1 MDPNK
6 EKVTLNNEQ
15 QAAAY
20 CDENAVVAAGAG
32 SGKTMVLASRFAW
45 LVTERKCRVREILT
59 LTFTRK
65 AAAQMYRRIHLL
77 LVEIAAV
84 DSGIKGKLAREALEE
99 FAQARIQTLDS
110 YSAVIVKQAA
120 NRYGISPDFSID
132 EERCLRLAYDEA
144 MSFFIAKRGHPAI
157 QRLYPNKSPVSIAN
171 DIFAS
176 GLFNH
181 THIDT
186 RVNPAEDFTGQC
198 NTICSEWEKQSRR
211 IISLLQKL
219 NEANT
224 ENENYLPDIAP
235 VINQF
240 TSGKVVFP
248 GVRELD
254 EYFKQLAVIPHDS
267 IIKWTDSHSLQT
279 ALTNVMEYLLSL
291 VSLNLIKGKRQNNPV
306 KELIKELRVL
316 FKEFSSIMVFCIQAG
331 LTCSVLKLLSD
342 LQLRY
347 LGRKRVER
355 VLTYTDAARLAKTIL
370 IEQKDIRQS
379 EKESFKAVMIDEFQ
393 DNNELQKDLLFLIAE
408 KTDIANDAVPP
419 AKDLSPGK
427 LFFVGDEKQS
437 VYLFRGADVSVFR
450 KLKSELG
457 SSDLPLKTNYRSAP
471 VLIGAFNTLFG
482 GFKFDPEG
490 KAPAPMA
497 KGEKAPAVFAPLESQ
512 GEKFPPFEASFSPL
526 HANKKNG
533 GKLTLCILDKQ
544 DSSEIDASDD
554 LEGGESGHLSPVENE
569 ARYVA
574 WRIGELLKEKNNTG
588 ESKYRPGDIAILF
601 RTRSPQQLFEKH
613 LMLLNIPYACEDLNG
628 FFYGGPVDDI
638 MSVLRLAAYPKDSGA
653 YAQMLRSPFAGL
665 SMQGLA
671 ICAGM
676 AAGTAP
682 FSDEPLSRLSEGD
695 RIKYMHGKRIYQ
707 KILDIAQKE
716 SISALISELWYREG
730 YRYETE
736 WNPRTAAYRELYD
749 YLFHL
754 AALADEKNQGLAEF
768 TDYIQSL
775 YNADERLSDIEIPLE
790 RPSAVRLITIH
801 KSKGL
806 EFPVVFICCCNKKGQ
821 NDYSGDLYHTD
832 DWGLTFTTP
841 LPQEYSDNAFV
852 RRSYFWERSMTVRK
866 EKRTAELRRLL
877 YVGMTRAENE
887 LFLSGCLGISKTLG
901 LENRDQNADAEN
913 FPRYLKQ
920 YIDVKNEKA
929 ERSSAVVNGGI
940 KGDTI
945 LEGNTFFGLCLPAF
959 GAHLAEAPQPSSQGV
974 EPEARGSPLA
984 AGDPFFHIEEI
995 PSYSE
1000 QQIRDAEKSGS
1011 QFSNDQAG
1019 LNAFFELV
1027 EPLYKNASGIETP
1040 VVPKRHYTPTSLHS
1054 VQVHADGIGATYSV
1068 NGHWTDKKDNYSGEA
1083 AADIFGIVDNLIEH
1097 YAKQQGNNNDKFN
1110 YGSFGTIAHICIEA
1124 LLSNQEI
1131 KIPSHLTELISS
1143 KDADAVLSAGKEL
1156 AQRFA
1161 RSPLGNIARGSEKR
1175 KNEFSFRSLI
1185 YAGEKEL
1192 FINGTIDLLFEDAET
1207 VYVIDFKT
1215 DGQELPWE
1223 HIPQMA
1229 CYYKAASDLFAVP
1242 ANKECRTLLY
1252 YLRTGHAVDVT
1263 MKAKSF
1269 NFREQVT
1276 GNR

>member
-1 MDPNK
+1 MEQNK

-32 SGKTMVLASRFAW
+32 SGKTMVLANRFAW
-45 LVTERKCRVREILT
+45 LVTERNCRIREILT

-77 LVEIAAV
+77 LAEIAAE
-84 DSGIKGKLAREALEE
+84 DFGIKGKLAREALEE

-110 YSAVIVKQAA
+110 YSAAIVKQAA

-132 EERCLRLAYDEA
+132 EERCRRLAHNEA

-176 GLFNH
+176 GLFSY

-186 RVNPAEDFTGQC
+186 RPNLAEDFTGQC
-198 NTICSEWEKQSRR
+198 NTICGEWKKQSGRV
-211 IISLLQKL
+211 IDILQKL

-240 TSGKVVFP
+240 TSGKVIFP
-248 GVRELD
+248 DVRDLG
-254 EYFKQLAVIPHDS
+254 EYFKQIAAIPHVS
-267 IIKWTDSHSLQT
+267 IIKWTDSNPLQT
-279 ALTNVMEYLLSL
+279 TLTNVMEFLLSL
-291 VSLNLIKGKRQNNPV
+291 VSLNLVKGKRQNNPV
-306 KELIKELRVL
+306 KELIKELRII

-331 LTCSVLKLLSD
+331 LTCSTLKLLSD
-342 LQLRY
+342 LQHRY
-347 LGRKRVER
+347 LDRKRVEG
-355 VLTYTDAARLAKTIL
+355 VLTYTDVARLAKTIL

-379 EKESFKAVMIDEFQ
+379 EKESFKAIMIDEFQ

-471 VLIGAFNTLFG
+471 ILIGAFNTLFG
-482 GFKFDPEG
+482 GFNFDPEG
-490 KAPAPMA
+490 KAPVPAA
-497 KGEKAPAVFAPLESQ
+497 KQERSPAIFAPSENSL
-512 GEKFPPFEASFSPL
+512 PPFEASFSPL
-526 HANKKNG
+526 HASKKNG
-533 GKLTLCILDKQ
+533 GKLTFCILDKQ
-544 DSSEIDASDD
+544 DSSEIDSSDE
-554 LEGGESGHLSPVENE
+554 LAEEESERLSPLENE
-569 ARYVA
+569 AHYVA
-574 WRIGELLKEKNNTG
+574 WRIGELLKEKNDTG
-588 ESKYRPGDIAILF
+588 ESKYQPGDIAILF
-601 RTRSPQQLFEKH
+601 RTRSPQRLFEKH
-613 LMLLNIPYACEDLNG
+613 LMLLNIPYACEDING

-665 SMQGLA
+665 SLQGLA
-671 ICAGM
+671 ICAPLVAASAGNGM
-676 AAGTAP
+676 ASAP
-682 FSDEPLSRLSEGD
+682 FSDEPISRLSEDD
-695 RIKYMHGKRIYQ
+695 RIKYIHGKRIYQ
-707 KILDIAQKE
+707 KILDIAHKE
-716 SISALISELWYREG
+716 SISSLVSELWYGEG

-754 AALADEKNQGLAEF
+754 AALADEKNQDIAEF

-790 RPSAVRLITIH
+790 RPGAVRLITIH

-806 EFPVVFICCCNKKGQ
+806 EFPVVFICCCDKKGQ
-821 NDYSGDLYHTD
+821 NDISGDLYHTD
-832 DWGLTFTTP
+832 DWGLTFTPP
-841 LPQEYSDNAFV
+841 LPQKYSHNLFV
-852 RRSYFWERSMTVRK
+852 RRSYFWERSLAVRK

-887 LFLSGCLGISKTLG
+887 LFLSGCLGISNTLG
-901 LENRDQNADAEN
+901 LENRDEN
-913 FPRYLKQ
+913 SAAKNFSRDLKQ
-920 YIDVKNEKA
+920 YIEFKIEKA
-929 ERSSAVVNGGI
+929 EGNSDAYGGI
-940 KGDTI
+940 KGDSI
-945 LEGNTFFGLCLPAF
+945 LEGNTFFGLCLPAL
-959 GAHLAEAPQPSSQGV
+959 GANLPSAENDGASS
-974 EPEARGSPLA
+974 
-984 AGDPFFHIEEI
+984 FFHIEKI
-995 PSYSE
+995 PVFSE
-1000 QQIRDAEKSGS
+1000 QQIRDTEKSGS
-1011 QFSNDQAG
+1011 RFSNDQTG
-1019 LNAFFELV
+1019 LNAFFEFV
-1027 EPLYKNASGIETP
+1027 EPFYENAAGIETP
-1040 VVPKRHYTPTSLHS
+1040 NIPKRHYTPTSLHC
-1054 VQVHADGIGATYSV
+1054 VPVHGGGDDR
-1068 NGHWTDKKDNYSGEA
+1068 WTDKKNAYSGEA
-1083 AADIFGIVDNLIEH
+1083 ADDIFGSVDTLIEH
-1097 YAKQQGNNNDKFN
+1097 YAKQHGKENDRFN

-1131 KIPSHLTELISS
+1131 KLPAHLTGLVSS
-1143 KDADAVLSAGKEL
+1143 RDAGILLSAGKNL
-1156 AQRFA
+1156 AKRFA
-1161 RSPLGNIARGSEKR
+1161 RSPLGNIARGSENMKS
-1175 KNEFSFRSLI
+1175 EFPFRSLL
-1185 YAGEKEL
+1185 YTGEKEL

-1215 DGQELPWE
+1215 DNQELPWE
-1223 HIPQMA
+1223 HIVQMA

-1242 ANKECRTLLY
+1242 ANKECRIWLY

-1263 MKAKSF
+1263 MKAKDF
-1269 NFREQVT
+1269 DFQIT
-1276 GNR
+1276 GNK